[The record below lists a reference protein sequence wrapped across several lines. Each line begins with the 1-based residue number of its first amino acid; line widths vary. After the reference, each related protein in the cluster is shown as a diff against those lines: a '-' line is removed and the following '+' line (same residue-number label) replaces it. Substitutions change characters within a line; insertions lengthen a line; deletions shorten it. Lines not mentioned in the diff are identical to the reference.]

1 MTTQQPG
8 VRARRREH
16 LEAEILRLG
25 RRQLGEVG
33 APGVSVRQV
42 ARDLG
47 MASSAV
53 YRYVAS
59 RDELLTRLIVQ
70 SYDALGAAAET
81 AEARVCRTDLV
92 GRWLAVGHA
101 VRAWAAANPHDWAL
115 LYGSPVP
122 GYAAPAEQT
131 VGPGIRVQLVLIGV
145 LEDAARSQ
153 RTAPPERRPTPSA
166 RALAAARS
174 ALEEL
179 GRTGTAITAE
189 VMLAG
194 ITAWTLLIAAVTS
207 EVFQYNGPD
216 PELAVCLFDYALVAG
231 ARLVLADELPGT
243 EGDAGRAADLQFLP

>member
-1 MTTQQPG
+1 MTPHQPG

-25 RRQLGEVG
+25 RDQLAEVG

-59 RDELLTRLIVQ
+59 RDDLLTRLIVQ
-70 SYDALGAAAET
+70 SYDELGAAAEA
-81 AEARVCRTDLV
+81 AEAAVCRSDLI

-101 VRAWAAANPHDWAL
+101 VRDWATANPHDWAL

-122 GYAAPAEQT
+122 GYAAPPDQT
-131 VGPGIRVQLVLIGV
+131 VGPGTRVQLLLIGV
-145 LEDAARSQ
+145 LADAVQAGRAAPADHRPAPSLPALSTARSI
-153 RTAPPERRPTPSA
+153 
-166 RALAAARS
+166 LA
-174 ALEEL
+174 EL
-179 GRTGTAITAE
+179 GRTEDE
-189 VMLAG
+189 VPADLLLAG
-194 ITAWTLLIAAVTS
+194 ITTWTLLVAAVTS

-216 PELAVCLFDYALVAG
+216 PDLAAGLFEYALAAG
-231 ARLVLADELPGT
+231 ARLVFSDEMPGT
-243 EGDAGRAADLQFLP
+243 RGDAIGPTDLQFDS